1 MESSNNNNILN
12 NNPIKRIRTSKA
24 GNSDGRKRIQK
35 PQLKEN
41 KVPTSFTI
49 SEYSSFCR
57 DVNNYFKELYNNKEF
72 TVDEIASLKFKIA
85 MLMWRIDTDYEFKKL
100 FELSKKDI
108 SVTSSPQLTPK
119 DNNNLFTDF

>member
-1 MESSNNNNILN
+1 MESSNNNNILD

-24 GNSDGRKRIQK
+24 SNSDTRKRIQK

-49 SEYSSFCR
+49 SEYSAFCR

-100 FELSKKDI
+100 YEMSKKDI

>member
-1 MESSNNNNILN
+1 MESSNNNNILD

-24 GNSDGRKRIQK
+24 GNSDVRKRIQK

-49 SEYSSFCR
+49 SEYSAFCR

-100 FELSKKDI
+100 YEMSKKDI